1 MRKTEKR
8 DVVKEIF
15 KISKIVLSITDE
27 EFEELE
33 AMAQEQCDYINPLK
47 CATTA
52 RQHALGEHNKKMVAC
67 LRELKNILLSG
78 KELQNGK

>member
-1 MRKTEKR
+1 MKQER

-15 KISKIVLSITDE
+15 KISKLVLSITDE

-33 AMAQEQCDYINPLK
+33 TMAQEQCDYINPLK

-52 RQHALGEHNKKMVAC
+52 RQHALGKHNKKMVSC
-67 LRELKNILLSG
+67 LRDLKNVLLSA
-78 KELQNGK
+78 KELQNG